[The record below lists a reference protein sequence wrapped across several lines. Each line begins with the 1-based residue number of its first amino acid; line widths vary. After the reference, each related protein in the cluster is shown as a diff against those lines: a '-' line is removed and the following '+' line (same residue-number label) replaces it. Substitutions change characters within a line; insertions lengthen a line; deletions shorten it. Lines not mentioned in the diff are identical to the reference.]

1 MKKSIFLSSAL
12 SFLVLMTNNLDAQFN
27 YGLHAGLNVETQAE
41 LGLLWNNV
49 DLYQGFTFGAVLEYD
64 TGNSLSFQ
72 TEVNYK
78 KKGEK
83 VVSWID
89 QKKAV
94 LTREFNYVTVPL
106 LAKYNFKAA
115 GVGDDWKF
123 SLFTG
128 PYAGFL
134 TSVHEKSRF
143 DGTTTSVDIND
154 QAEKNDWGV
163 IFGGGVSKKLL
174 NGTAVT
180 ADLRYDMGLSKVDKE
195 NPELRNKGFG
205 VVIGYMF

>member
-1 MKKSIFLSSAL
+1 MKKSIFLSSVL
-12 SFLVLMTNNLDAQFN
+12 SFLLLTANNLTAQLN

-49 DLYQGFTFGAVLEYD
+49 DLYQGFTAGAVLEYE
-64 TGNSLSFQ
+64 TGHSLSFQ

-83 VVSWID
+83 VESWVNE
-89 QKKAV
+89 KKTV
-94 LTREFNYVTVPL
+94 LRREFNYITVPVL
-106 LAKYNFKAA
+106 VKYNFKAA
-115 GVGDDWKF
+115 DAGDDWKF

-134 TSVHEKSRF
+134 TSVHAKSRF
-143 DGTTTSVDIND
+143 DGKTTSVDIND

-163 IFGGGVSKKLL
+163 IFGGGISKRLPG
-174 NGTAVT
+174 GTAVT
-180 ADLRYDMGLSKVDKE
+180 ADLRYDMGLCKVDKE
-195 NPELRNKGFG
+195 NPDLRNKGFG
-205 VVIGYMF
+205 IVIGYIF

>member
-1 MKKSIFLSSAL
+1 MKKSIFLSSVL
-12 SFLVLMTNNLDAQFN
+12 SFLLLTANNLTAQLN

-49 DLYQGFTFGAVLEYD
+49 DLYQGLTVGAVLEYE

-83 VVSWID
+83 VVSWINE
-89 QKKAV
+89 KKTV

-106 LAKYNFKAA
+106 LVKYNFKAA
-115 GVGDDWKF
+115 DAGDDWKF

-134 TSVHEKSRF
+134 TSVHAKSRF
-143 DGTTTSVDIND
+143 DGNTTSVDIND

-163 IFGGGVSKKLL
+163 VFGGGISKELR

-195 NPELRNKGFG
+195 NPDLRNKGFG
-205 VVIGYMF
+205 IVIGYMF

>member
-1 MKKSIFLSSAL
+1 MKKSIFLSTAL
-12 SFLVLMTNNLDAQFN
+12 SFMLLTANNLNAQLN

-49 DLYQGFTFGAVLEYD
+49 DLYQGFTAGAVLEYE
-64 TGNSLSFQ
+64 TGHSLSFQ

-83 VVSWID
+83 VESWVNE
-89 QKKAV
+89 KKTV
-94 LTREFNYVTVPL
+94 LRREFNYITVPVL
-106 LAKYNFKAA
+106 VKYNFKAA
-115 GVGDDWKF
+115 DAGDDWKF

-134 TSVHEKSRF
+134 TSVHAKSRF
-143 DGTTTSVDIND
+143 DGNTTSVDIND

-163 IFGGGVSKKLL
+163 IFGGGISKRLPG
-174 NGTAVT
+174 GTAVT

-195 NPELRNKGFG
+195 NPDLRNKGIG
-205 VVIGYMF
+205 IVIGYMF